1 MMNMDLKR
9 NDIFFTR
16 SKFDDI
22 YKKMN
27 YYKFTDILI
36 FSHIFIYYWMIRA
49 AIRLLFNFNHPIIIL
64 SV

>member
-1 MMNMDLKR
+1 MKILSEEIETTFMMNMELKR

-27 YYKFTDILI
+27 LLTLI
-36 FSHIFIYYWMIRA
+36 FSRIFNLHSPMI
-49 AIRLLFNFNHPIIIL
+49 L
-64 SV
+64 